1 MRLIVWGLVIVAL
14 GYAAYSG
21 MISIW
26 SYISV
31 ATSVDEVFQKARTGG
46 RPDVGELREML
57 LKTTNEGGV
66 PLTER
71 DVTVLEG
78 ERSIQVQIVWSVP
91 VVVYKGEVVLAVPL
105 SVKRTL
111 EVAEGA
117 PATTSPPRRLAP
129 RR

>member
-1 MRLIVWGLVIVAL
+1 MRLIVWGLVIMAL

-31 ATSVDEVFQKARTGG
+31 ANSLDEVFQKAKASG
-46 RPDVGELREML
+46 RPDAIELKERILRE
-57 LKTTNEGGV
+57 TNENGV

-71 DVTVLEG
+71 DVTVVES
-78 ERSIQVQIVWSVP
+78 EKTIQVQIVWSVP

-105 SVKRTL
+105 SLKRTL
-111 EVAEGA
+111 EVAEAA
-117 PATTSPPRRLAP
+117 PVGPVRRSPLQRR
-129 RR
+129 